1 QQGNQIKRL
10 RNQRRRSLPESEFYH
25 VYCGVS
31 SMYLKKTIS
40 DNSGNTIVDAEHII
54 KELNISGGMLSF
66 LLQSFAPSGDET
78 ERFPFR
84 AAWYHCEY
92 NSSVEVYR
100 QAFEYL
106 LTLDDFAG
114 GEVVA

>member
-1 QQGNQIKRL
+1 
-10 RNQRRRSLPESEFYH
+10 
-25 VYCGVS
+25 
-31 SMYLKKTIS
+31 MTYLLKTIS
-40 DNSGNTIVDAEHII
+40 DNNGDAIVDAEHII
-54 KELNISGGMLSF
+54 KELNISNNILSF
-66 LLQSFAPSGDET
+66 LLQSFAPSSSDE

-92 NSSVEVYR
+92 HTSKDVY
-100 QAFEYL
+100 QQGFDYL